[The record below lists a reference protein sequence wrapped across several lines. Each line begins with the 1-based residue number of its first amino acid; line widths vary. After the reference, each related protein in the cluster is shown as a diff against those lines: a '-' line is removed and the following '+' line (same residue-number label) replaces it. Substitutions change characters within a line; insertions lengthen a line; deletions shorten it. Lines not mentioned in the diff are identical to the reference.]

1 MVMKGWLAK
10 LSLGLAKTRSRLADG
25 LRDLF
30 RAGRKIDAEFLEQLE
45 ETLILADIGVAATTR
60 ILNDLKARYRDREIQ
75 PGDDLVAI
83 LKTDLKETLGDA
95 DREVHF
101 APAGP
106 TVVLVAG
113 VNGSGKT
120 TAVARLAH
128 LFLAQDKKVLLA
140 CCDTFRAA
148 ADEQLAI
155 WATRVGV
162 EMIRHQPGADPGAV
176 AFDAAE
182 AAVARGIDVLVVDTA
197 GRLHTQDH
205 LMRELGKIRRVLEK
219 KIPGAPHEVLL
230 VLDAT
235 TARTPSPRPRSS
247 APPSTSRACS
257 SRNSTGPPRAAS
269 SWKSNGNW
277 GFRSSSWASAKRRTT
292 SPRSTR
298 TLSSR
303 RSSAP
308 ARAETRVPRGFRTGR
323 PLTLAARRS
332 TKEGREGTCR
342 VQNTKATKDEERRSH
357 GQGQSGRREGR

>member
-10 LSLGLAKTRSRLADG
+10 LSQGLAKTRSRLADG
-25 LRDLF
+25 LQDLF

-45 ETLILADIGVAATTR
+45 ETLILADVGVAATTR
-60 ILNDLKARYRDREIQ
+60 ILGDLKARYRDREIQ
-75 PGDDLVAI
+75 PGDDLVALI
-83 LKTDLKETLGDA
+83 KTDLKETLGQA

-101 APAGP
+101 APDGP

-162 EMIRHQPGADPGAV
+162 DMIRHRPGADPGAV

-235 TARTPSPRPRSS
+235 TGQNAI
-247 APPSTSRACS
+247 AQAKEF
-257 SRNSTGPPRAAS
+257 RAAIDVTGVFLA
-269 SWKSNGNW
+269 KLDGTAKGGIVLAIKRELGIPVKFVGIGEKADDIAPFDPDTFIEALFGN
-277 GFRSSSWASAKRRTT
+277 
-292 SPRSTR
+292 
-298 TLSSR
+298 
-303 RSSAP
+303 
-308 ARAETRVPRGFRTGR
+308 E
-323 PLTLAARRS
+323 
-332 TKEGREGTCR
+332 
-342 VQNTKATKDEERRSH
+342 
-357 GQGQSGRREGR
+357 

>member
-10 LSLGLAKTRSRLADG
+10 LSQGLAKTRSRLADG

-45 ETLILADIGVAATTR
+45 ETLILADVGVAATTR

-75 PGDDLVAI
+75 PGDDLLALIKV
-83 LKTDLKETLGDA
+83 DLKETFGQA

-101 APAGP
+101 APVGP
-106 TVVLVAG
+106 TVILVAG

-120 TAVARLAH
+120 TAVARLAR

-162 EMIRHQPGADPGAV
+162 DMIRHQPGADPGAV

-235 TARTPSPRPRSS
+235 TGQNAI
-247 APPSTSRACS
+247 AQAKEF
-257 SRNSTGPPRAAS
+257 RAAIDVT
-269 SWKSNGNW
+269 GV
-277 GFRSSSWASAKRRTT
+277 FLAKLDGTAKGGIVLEIKRELGI
-292 SPRSTR
+292 PVKFVGIGEKADDI
-298 TLSSR
+298 
-303 RSSAP
+303 AP
-308 ARAETRVPRGFRTGR
+308 FDPDTFIEALFGTG
-323 PLTLAARRS
+323 
-332 TKEGREGTCR
+332 
-342 VQNTKATKDEERRSH
+342 EE
-357 GQGQSGRREGR
+357 

>member
-10 LSLGLAKTRSRLADG
+10 LSQGLAKTRSRLADG
-25 LRDLF
+25 LQDLF

-45 ETLILADIGVAATTR
+45 ETLILADVGVAATTR
-60 ILNDLKARYRDREIQ
+60 ILGDLKARYRDREIQ
-75 PGDDLVAI
+75 PGDDLVALI
-83 LKTDLKETLGDA
+83 KTDLKETLGQA

-101 APAGP
+101 APDGP

-128 LFLAQDKKVLLA
+128 LFLAQDKQVLLA

-162 EMIRHQPGADPGAV
+162 DMIRHRPGADPGAV

-235 TARTPSPRPRSS
+235 TGQNAI
-247 APPSTSRACS
+247 AQAKEF
-257 SRNSTGPPRAAS
+257 RAAIDVT
-269 SWKSNGNW
+269 GV
-277 GFRSSSWASAKRRTT
+277 FLAKLDGTAKGGIVLEIKRELGI
-292 SPRSTR
+292 PVKFVGIGEKADDI
-298 TLSSR
+298 
-303 RSSAP
+303 AP
-308 ARAETRVPRGFRTGR
+308 FDPDTFIEALFGSG
-323 PLTLAARRS
+323 
-332 TKEGREGTCR
+332 EG
-342 VQNTKATKDEERRSH
+342 
-357 GQGQSGRREGR
+357 